1 MDILNLGMSILVD
14 QATTAIITEVIT
26 TTLVAPTEYSTTIHL
41 VEVMHRLATHHQA
54 PAELRQ

>member
-1 MDILNLGMSILVD
+1 MSILVD

-41 VEVMHRLATHHQA
+41 VEVMHHLATHHQA
-54 PAELRQ
+54 PAELHQ